1 MARVGFIGVGNMGGP
16 MARNLIKAGHSLK
29 VYDLSDEAVSF
40 AIQSGA
46 KRAASVKDA
55 AMGVDFVVT
64 MLPVG
69 TNVREVFLD
78 DGVLAAADRGT
89 VLIDSSTIDVETAR
103 AVHAAA
109 AERGY
114 AMLDAPVSGGVT
126 GADAA
131 TLTFMCGGDKAT
143 FQKALPLLQG
153 MGKNIV
159 HCGGAGFG
167 QVVKICNN
175 MVAGIITLATA
186 EAFVMGEKLGVAR
199 QTLFDVLSTS
209 SAGSFI
215 LTRNCPA
222 CSSSSRGTGASPP
235 PRRLALLEEKRAAIV
250 THAVTRGLDPYSGPR
265 KLDHLLSYR
274 LDQERGEQWQVSER
288 RTPRRSRRRSP
299 WRHSRGIER
308 STSWRVS
315 SASIRR

>member
-1 MARVGFIGVGNMGGP
+1 MARVGFIGVGNMGAP

-29 VYDLSDEAVSF
+29 VFDLNEEAVNF
-40 AIQSGA
+40 VVQSGA
-46 KRAASVKDA
+46 KRAASVQDA
-55 AMGVDFVVT
+55 AKGVDFVLT

-69 TNVREVFLD
+69 ANVRNVFLA
-78 DGVLAAADRGT
+78 DGVIAAADAGT
-89 VLIDSSTIDVETAR
+89 VLIDSSTIDVDSAR

-109 AERGY
+109 AERGF

-143 FQKALPLLQG
+143 FAKALPLLQA

-159 HCGGAGFG
+159 HCGGPGFG
-167 QVVKICNN
+167 QVTKICNN

-199 QTLFDVLSTS
+199 QTLYDVMSTS

-215 LTRNCPA
+215 LTRMCPVPGPVPSA
-222 CSSSSRGTGASPP
+222 ASSNGYKPGFMAKLMLKDL
-235 PRRLALLEEKRAAIV
+235 RLAQTAAQMAETATPLGAAATAAFTMHVANGYGDLDMSSIV
-250 THAVTRGLDPYSGPR
+250 
-265 KLDHLLSYR
+265 KLISKD
-274 LDQERGEQWQVSER
+274 
-288 RTPRRSRRRSP
+288 
-299 WRHSRGIER
+299 
-308 STSWRVS
+308 
-315 SASIRR
+315 A